1 MRKLYYLLTI
11 LFLFSGINISAQQ
24 KSITIS
30 SGKKSIYINN
40 APKLKITA
48 VRLIDDNGNNAID
61 AGENCKIFVEVSNT
75 GKSTAKAVN
84 VLTVRKSG
92 LSESLSFAPNTYI
105 GNIAPKESKTV
116 EIQLSG
122 GISLKDGMA
131 TLEFIAQEAN
141 NYDSPPREF
150 DLQVK
155 SKNVPLA
162 INWYYPVMDNT
173 TVNEAKYTIKACIA
187 SSKAIVSVNIYVNG
201 QKLPDERGFKLASS
215 NTCKNYL
222 EREIELQKGENRVKI
237 EVENI
242 NSKISST
249 EKIITYSDVQYEHRL
264 ALVIGNSNYKRS
276 PLKNPKNDAHAMA
289 EALRKLNFEVIEVLD
304 GDKKTMK
311 QSLREFSDK
320 LEQQKGVGL
329 FYYAGHG
336 LQVKGENYLVPVNN
350 DIKEEYDVPDEC
362 IGVNTVLAYLES
374 SGTRMNIV
382 ILDACR
388 DNPFFASSTRSMSQ
402 GLAQIYA
409 PGSGSIIAFATAPGS
424 VAQDGSGENGLY
436 TQELLKAIQTPGLE
450 IGMVFRKVLTNVKKL
465 SGGKQIPWTNSS
477 IEGEFYFS
485 K

>member
-1 MRKLYYLLTI
+1 MNKLVI
-11 LFLFSGINISAQQ
+11 LFLLVILGNSFTKAQE
-24 KSITIS
+24 KSITIN

-40 APKLKITA
+40 APKLRITA
-48 VRLIDDNGNNAID
+48 IKLLDENGNGYAD
-61 AGENCKIFVEVSNT
+61 AGENCKFIVEVSNT

-84 VLTVRKSG
+84 ILAQIKNG
-92 LSESLSFAPNTYI
+92 KNESLSFTPGTYI
-105 GNIAPKESKTV
+105 GNIPTKESKTI
-116 EIQLSG
+116 EIPLTSG
-122 GISLKDGMA
+122 VSLEDGQI
-131 TLEFIAQEAN
+131 TFSFIAQEAN
-141 NYDSPPREF
+141 NYDSPPRDF
-150 DLQVK
+150 DIQVK
-155 SKNVPLA
+155 AKNVPLA

-173 TVNEAKYTIKACIA
+173 TVNEAKYTLKACIL
-187 SSKAIVSVNIYVNG
+187 SSKAIVAVNVYVNG
-201 QKLPDERGFKLASS
+201 EKLQTTRGFKLAGTS
-215 NTCKNYL
+215 TCNNYL
-222 EREIELQKGENRVKI
+222 EQEIELKKGENRIKI

-249 EKIITYSDVQYEHRL
+249 EKIINYTDVEYEHRL
-264 ALVIGNSNYKRS
+264 ALVIGNSNYKTA

-311 QSLREFSDK
+311 QALRDFSDK
-320 LEQQKGVGL
+320 LDQQKGVGL

-336 LQVKGENYLVPVNN
+336 IQIKGDNYLVPVNN
-350 DIKEEYDVPDEC
+350 DIKEAYDVPDEC